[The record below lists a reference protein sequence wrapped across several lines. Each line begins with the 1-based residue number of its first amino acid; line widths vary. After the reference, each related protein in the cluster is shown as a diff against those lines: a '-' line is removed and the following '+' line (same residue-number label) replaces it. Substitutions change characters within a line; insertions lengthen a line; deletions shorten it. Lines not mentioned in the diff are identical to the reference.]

1 MTMTR
6 KHFEELARIFCE
18 HSAPYEVGESTANMC
33 REQNPRFDTERFIRA
48 CGYGDMEGKHEFQKY
63 KKKSKEIKKS

>member
-6 KHFEELARIFCE
+6 KHFEELARSFCE
-18 HSAPYEVGESTANMC
+18 HSAPYEVVESTANMC

-48 CGYGDMEGKHEFQKY
+48 CGYGDME
-63 KKKSKEIKKS
+63 